1 MRTFIAIELEEETK
15 AQLAE
20 VQAEAEKLCRRGNYT
35 PQENF
40 HLTLHFL
47 GEVQEEDL
55 DYLHEAIYET
65 ARRNRPFTM
74 TIDKIGF
81 FPRGNKGILWAGI
94 ERSNHLQRLFS
105 TLEKSLE
112 QQGFARE
119 RKGLSPHITLG
130 REVEPQRN
138 FTDVQRGVRVE
149 SMRVS
154 VRSISLMESVR
165 RGARLM
171 YVPYKTLYNRFV
183 RWSRMGVFNKIFAE
197 LAKTTSTDGRLMIDA
212 THLKAHRTAASLLKK
227 GLFPAASGVQKEV

>member
-1 MRTFIAIELEEETK
+1 MRTLLRLNWRRK
-15 AQLAE
+15 PKHSWQRCRR
-20 VQAEAEKLCRRGNYT
+20 EAEKLCRRGNYT
-35 PQENF
+35 PKENF

-74 TIDKIGF
+74 TIDKSAF
-81 FPRGNKGILWAGI
+81 SVEGNKGILWAGI

-149 SMRVS
+149 PMRVS
-154 VRSISLMESVR
+154 VRSILLMESVR

-171 YVPYKTLYNRFV
+171 YVP
-183 RWSRMGVFNKIFAE
+183 VFRQNLIGK
-197 LAKTTSTDGRLMIDA
+197 
-212 THLKAHRTAASLLKK
+212 
-227 GLFPAASGVQKEV
+227 

>member
-35 PQENF
+35 PKENF

-94 ERSNHLQRLFS
+94 ERSKISGAAGLCEG
-105 TLEKSLE
+105 EKGT
-112 QQGFARE
+112 QPAYH
-119 RKGLSPHITLG
+119 PW
-130 REVEPQRN
+130 
-138 FTDVQRGVRVE
+138 QRG
-149 SMRVS
+149 
-154 VRSISLMESVR
+154 
-165 RGARLM
+165 GAA
-171 YVPYKTLYNRFV
+171 
-183 RWSRMGVFNKIFAE
+183 AE
-197 LAKTTSTDGRLMIDA
+197 
-212 THLKAHRTAASLLKK
+212 
-227 GLFPAASGVQKEV
+227 FY

>member
-1 MRTFIAIELEEETK
+1 MRTFIAIELEEEVRDH
-15 AQLAE
+15 LAN
-20 VQAEAEKLCRRGNYT
+20 VQAETQKLCRKGNYT
-35 PQENF
+35 PKENF

-47 GEVQEEDL
+47 GEVEEDDL
-55 DYLHEAIYET
+55 DYLQEAIYET

-94 ERSNHLQRLFS
+94 EKNNHLQRLFS

-138 FTDVQRGVRVE
+138 FIDVQKGVNVE
-149 SMRVS
+149 PMRVS

-165 RGARLM
+165 KGPRLV
-171 YVPYKTLYNRFV
+171 YAP
-183 RWSRMGVFNKIFAE
+183 
-197 LAKTTSTDGRLMIDA
+197 
-212 THLKAHRTAASLLKK
+212 
-227 GLFPAASGVQKEV
+227 LFRQNLIGK

>member
-1 MRTFIAIELEEETK
+1 MDTLRTFIAIELEEETK

-35 PQENF
+35 PKENF

-94 ERSNHLQRLFS
+94 ERSNICKDCSARWKIS
-105 TLEKSLE
+105 GAA
-112 QQGFARE
+112 GFARDE
-119 RKGLSPHITLG
+119 KGTQPAYH
-130 REVEPQRN
+130 PW
-138 FTDVQRGVRVE
+138 QRG
-149 SMRVS
+149 
-154 VRSISLMESVR
+154 
-165 RGARLM
+165 GA
-171 YVPYKTLYNRFV
+171 T
-183 RWSRMGVFNKIFAE
+183 AE
-197 LAKTTSTDGRLMIDA
+197 
-212 THLKAHRTAASLLKK
+212 
-227 GLFPAASGVQKEV
+227 FY

>member
-35 PQENF
+35 PKENF

-149 SMRVS
+149 PMRVS
-154 VRSISLMESVR
+154 VRSILLMESVR

-171 YVPYKTLYNRFV
+171 YVPVFRQNLTENETEKSHFAGCNKKNTSLFV
-183 RWSRMGVFNKIFAE
+183 GLVFFIC
-197 LAKTTSTDGRLMIDA
+197 AKCGRERGILRI
-212 THLKAHRTAASLLKK
+212 
-227 GLFPAASGVQKEV
+227 EVI

>member
-35 PQENF
+35 PKENF

-81 FPRGNKGILWAGI
+81 FREGTRGFYGQGLKEAIICKDCSARWKNLWSSRALRGRERDSARISPLAERWSHSGIL
-94 ERSNHLQRLFS
+94 L
-105 TLEKSLE
+105 TC
-112 QQGFARE
+112 
-119 RKGLSPHITLG
+119 
-130 REVEPQRN
+130 
-138 FTDVQRGVRVE
+138 
-149 SMRVS
+149 
-154 VRSISLMESVR
+154 
-165 RGARLM
+165 RGA
-171 YVPYKTLYNRFV
+171 FG
-183 RWSRMGVFNKIFAE
+183 WSRCAF
-197 LAKTTSTDGRLMIDA
+197 L
-212 THLKAHRTAASLLKK
+212 
-227 GLFPAASGVQKEV
+227 